1 MRKGFYHVADVAGR
15 HVPRRSSPRPARL
28 FSGGFH
34 SPVVGQTGGP
44 QPEHSSFRLPRFRPP
59 HRSRTFVL
67 SLLPLPQ
74 IHDLRPLVDRLPVH
88 SVARPLK
95 NSGEL
100 VIRRQ
105 PLSLS
110 RIANSQIRPLIT
122 HSHEFLR
129 RAAKS

>member
-1 MRKGFYHVADVAGR
+1 MFLFCHAKGFYQVAHVAGR
-15 HVPRRSSPRPARL
+15 RGPRRRSPRPARL
-28 FSGGFH
+28 FSGGFY

-44 QPEHSSFRLPRFRPP
+44 PEHSSFRLRRFRRT

-67 SLLPLPQ
+67 SLILP
-74 IHDLRPLVDRLPVH
+74 IH

-110 RIANSQIRPLIT
+110 RI
-122 HSHEFLR
+122 
-129 RAAKS
+129 